1 MHTLTSIA
9 HHFLSVDT
17 SLTNSNLAVFPCLLS
32 SAPSGANSL
41 DAAFSTIAIHE
52 QELLHVLLGA
62 VERDVR
68 VVGDEMA
75 RVPTVSFVV
84 TGRRAIKSKELVK
97 VFDAKGGV
105 SYYVPF
111 L

>member
-9 HHFLSVDT
+9 HRFLSVDT

-68 VVGDEMA
+68 VMGDEMA

-84 TGRRAIKSKELVK
+84 TAIKSEELVK
-97 VFDAKGGV
+97 VFDAKGEV